1 MQLYS
6 PKSTLEFIVKSTVLS
21 VALTEVKLAPS
32 GLYQVS
38 VGIGTASDLQVN
50 VTVCPI
56 QDIGEEEV
64 RPCMTAGSVNYHRK
78 NMLLLSHRQTIL
90 TTYEW
95 FGLCPEYQFIF
106 YLFIYFNMQIR
117 HSSGDINSPPIQYS
131 ERKEIGTKKE
141 LLTNS
146 EVV

>member
-1 MQLYS
+1 
-6 PKSTLEFIVKSTVLS
+6 
-21 VALTEVKLAPS
+21 
-32 GLYQVS
+32 
-38 VGIGTASDLQVN
+38 
-50 VTVCPI
+50 
-56 QDIGEEEV
+56 
-64 RPCMTAGSVNYHRK
+64 MTAGSVNYHRK

-117 HSSGDINSPPIQYS
+117 HSSGDINSPPIQYN
-131 ERKEIGTKKE
+131 ERKEMGTKKE